1 MSGSY
6 QVDGLVF
13 VLLLVIQA
21 VEHGLYPG
29 LRALE
34 TCMWPNIRPIV
45 SPPARSPARR
55 AQSPRARKRTVHVRR
70 LRPAEVGRERLQPRR
85 QRDLRILCQAD
96 NND

>member
-34 TCMWPNIRPIV
+34 TCIWPNPHPSLAR
-45 SPPARSPARR
+45 PPAR
-55 AQSPRARKRTVHVRR
+55 PRVFPPARKRTVHVRR